1 MKKEDNFDSYVFHEG
16 TNYRA
21 YSYFGQHPAVDSE
34 GKPCTV
40 FRVWAPHARSV
51 SVLGDFNGWS
61 LDQAVWLEKI
71 EEGGIYE
78 GYVYGLKTY
87 DTYKYR
93 VEGSDGRVVLKS
105 DPFGFHMET
114 RPATGSK
121 IYDLSGYEWHD
132 AKWLKKRE
140 ETIPYRSPMNI
151 YEVHLGSWKMRDNGD
166 FYDYVSIA
174 QELVKYVKKMVEK
187 GLLEKYRASDNKKNV
202 ILRVSELGR
211 TEYETYSR
219 HAKGTWFEGLFERLD
234 ALTSQEL
241 KSFQELIELWGSW
254 HMAMIDPEDPVEL
267 ERIE

>member
-174 QELVKYVKKMVEK
+174 QELVKYVKKMGYTHIEVMPLSEYPFDGSWTSGA
-187 GLLEKYRASDNKKNV
+187 GLLCPAFP
-202 ILRVSELGR
+202 L
-211 TEYETYSR
+211 R
-219 HAKGTWFEGLFERLD
+219 HAQGSDEIRGYFPSARHWCYHGLGASPFSEGR
-234 ALTSQEL
+234 ARP
-241 KSFQELIELWGSW
+241 G
-254 HMAMIDPEDPVEL
+254 HV
-267 ERIE
+267 